1 MCSIIVQNISSFSN
15 DNSKDC
21 SSQFRKMLCYALVK
35 TIKKSFQLNSNISPK
50 KFSSVP
56 IHSYVSTQV
65 RGLKIH
71 FETHK

>member
-15 DNSKDC
+15 DNSKDY
-21 SSQFRKMLCYALVK
+21 SSQFRQMLLYALVK

-50 KFSSVP
+50 KFFSVP
-56 IHSYVSTQV
+56 IHSYLSTQV

-71 FETHK
+71 FKTHK

>member
-1 MCSIIVQNISSFSN
+1 MCSIIVQNINSSN

-21 SSQFRKMLCYALVK
+21 SSQFRQMLCYALVK